1 MNITVKSLG
10 VVSGDENGFVKFVLL
25 EDDVLVFGKCIWHR
39 ELVIAFYGKEVD
51 VTVIAAG
58 VLPKDVSKAPLDESY
73 WGEWKSSG
81 YDVVTP
87 PQYREVI
94 KIALQSFETEINR
107 LWGKV

>member
-1 MNITVKSLG
+1 
-10 VVSGDENGFVKFVLL
+10 
-25 EDDVLVFGKCIWHR
+25 
-39 ELVIAFYGKEVD
+39 
-51 VTVIAAG
+51 
-58 VLPKDVSKAPLDESY
+58 VSKAPLDESY

-94 KIALQSFETEINR
+94 KNALQSFETEINR